1 MRTIPKAYEE
11 IKKIDPDTSFSMRA
25 LRRMV
30 NNGEIPTIKVASK
43 NLINL
48 DLLLE
53 ILSCQNYNM
62 DATYVL
68 WLERGDYKHWQPLL
82 KE

>member
-1 MRTIPKAYEE
+1 
-11 IKKIDPDTSFSMRA
+11 
-25 LRRMV
+25 MV

-68 WLERGDYKHWQPLL
+68 
-82 KE
+82 